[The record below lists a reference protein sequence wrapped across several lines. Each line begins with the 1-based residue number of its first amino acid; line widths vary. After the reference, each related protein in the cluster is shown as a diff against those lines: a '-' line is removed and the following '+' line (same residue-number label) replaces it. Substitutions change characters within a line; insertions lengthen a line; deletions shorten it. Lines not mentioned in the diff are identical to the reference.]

1 MEFSNSKKIE
11 LPQNEIFSLMKTNM
25 YKYHRDKNSININK
39 SYILQRKSLIDLI
52 HKISTRMNYKS
63 RTFYLAVNYL
73 DIIFSKKK
81 DIKYNYNLLAAAC
94 LIISSKFCENVPLK
108 PTFKHFINLYNEE
121 INNSELQGTKEDLFL
136 YEIFV
141 CKSLDYKLNYFTIYD
156 FNFFFFGNGILKFEH
171 LKEINNSIK
180 IDNAF
185 KRNILIKIYER
196 SKLYLNN
203 IINNLICMKYNSL
216 LISICIMEKSIDYVL
231 IKEFNRE
238 DSFNIDFIKQKNKK
252 YFWEIMK
259 EFYNIECESSQDYQ
273 YLKLD
278 CEKYKI
284 FEEKNYNKYNNNTI
298 DLNKSQNLLF
308 SNNFVNKL
316 YKKVNSSKSKS
327 KNKTEKISKDGAFKT
342 KKFIKQNTNTKFLYK
357 KVNISCYENI
367 KDLNDDKK
375 EHQRKESINNQLVSN
390 KPNSKRTV
398 YEFYQNNNN
407 NHHRNAKS
415 ILKNNYYLKKSS
427 TSFSPFKNFVNKNI
441 TNIKKIESP
450 DSNSN
455 SFDERK
461 EINDL
466 LINNKNINLKKPYKK
481 KIIYNHEMIHNKNI
495 NHKNNNNN
503 TNNNININININNR
517 ILYEDITNSNYRN
530 KSSKK
535 IIISKYNDED
545 NSSNNIKGRNFKYKS
560 KAKINT
566 SKFGLNLGSSPIY
579 KRNISRSK
587 YNISFKKDQIK
598 DKSYNQINLNS
609 FCEKENENNKKI
621 NNKVSK
627 LYINNINYN
636 DIQNSSLTSRNSLL
650 FPKHNIKLSDSFV
663 NIQMNYFNNDLD
675 NKNFSTITSKKN
687 KDNKLNFIQNYES
700 LNYNQYN
707 TNDNSKPAITSK
719 TNLSNNN
726 YNNCQNNINN
736 NFNIN
741 FNYINENI

>member
-11 LPQNEIFSLMKTNM
+11 LPQNEIFSLMKTNI

-73 DIIFSKKK
+73 DIIFNKQK

-327 KNKTEKISKDGAFKT
+327 KNKTEKIAKNGAFKT
-342 KKFIKQNTNTKFLYK
+342 KKFIKQNTNNTFLYK

-367 KDLNDDKK
+367 KDLNEDKK

-481 KIIYNHEMIHNKNI
+481 KIIYNHEMIPNKNI

-517 ILYEDITNSNYRN
+517 ILYEDITNSNFRN

-535 IIISKYNDED
+535 IIISKYNKED

-650 FPKHNIKLSDSFV
+650 FPNHNIKLSDSFV

-719 TNLSNNN
+719 SNLSNNN

>member
-1 MEFSNSKKIE
+1 M
-11 LPQNEIFSLMKTNM
+11 
-25 YKYHRDKNSININK
+25 
-39 SYILQRKSLIDLI
+39 IL
-52 HKISTRMNYKS
+52 IS
-63 RTFYLAVNYL
+63 
-73 DIIFSKKK
+73 
-81 DIKYNYNLLAAAC
+81 
-94 LIISSKFCENVPLK
+94 
-108 PTFKHFINLYNEE
+108 
-121 INNSELQGTKEDLFL
+121 
-136 YEIFV
+136 
-141 CKSLDYKLNYFTIYD
+141 
-156 FNFFFFGNGILKFEH
+156 FF
-171 LKEINNSIK
+171 
-180 IDNAF
+180 
-185 KRNILIKIYER
+185 ILIKIYER

-259 EFYNIECESSQDYQ
+259 EFYNIKCESSQDYQ

-327 KNKTEKISKDGAFKT
+327 KNKTEKIAKDGAFKT
-342 KKFIKQNTNTKFLYK
+342 KKFIKQNTNNKFLYK

-375 EHQRKESINNQLVSN
+375 EHQRKESINNQLLKN
-390 KPNSKRTV
+390 KTNTKRTA

-407 NHHRNAKS
+407 HYRNAKS

-495 NHKNNNNN
+495 NNKNKNNN

-517 ILYEDITNSNYRN
+517 ILYEDITNSNFRN

-535 IIISKYNDED
+535 IIISKYNKED

-650 FPKHNIKLSDSFV
+650 FPNHNIKLSDSFV

-719 TNLSNNN
+719 SNLSNNN

>member
-25 YKYHRDKNSININK
+25 YKYHREKNSININK

-73 DIIFSKKK
+73 DIILRKKK

-121 INNSELQGTKEDLFL
+121 INNNELQGTKEDLFL

-367 KDLNDDKK
+367 KDLNEDKK

-407 NHHRNAKS
+407 HHRNAKS

-427 TSFSPFKNFVNKNI
+427 TSFSPF
-441 TNIKKIESP
+441 
-450 DSNSN
+450 
-455 SFDERK
+455 
-461 EINDL
+461 
-466 LINNKNINLKKPYKK
+466 
-481 KIIYNHEMIHNKNI
+481 
-495 NHKNNNNN
+495 
-503 TNNNININININNR
+503 
-517 ILYEDITNSNYRN
+517 
-530 KSSKK
+530 
-535 IIISKYNDED
+535 
-545 NSSNNIKGRNFKYKS
+545 
-560 KAKINT
+560 
-566 SKFGLNLGSSPIY
+566 
-579 KRNISRSK
+579 
-587 YNISFKKDQIK
+587 
-598 DKSYNQINLNS
+598 
-609 FCEKENENNKKI
+609 
-621 NNKVSK
+621 
-627 LYINNINYN
+627 
-636 DIQNSSLTSRNSLL
+636 
-650 FPKHNIKLSDSFV
+650 
-663 NIQMNYFNNDLD
+663 
-675 NKNFSTITSKKN
+675 
-687 KDNKLNFIQNYES
+687 
-700 LNYNQYN
+700 
-707 TNDNSKPAITSK
+707 
-719 TNLSNNN
+719 
-726 YNNCQNNINN
+726 
-736 NFNIN
+736 
-741 FNYINENI
+741 

>member
-25 YKYHRDKNSININK
+25 YKYHREKNSININK

-407 NHHRNAKS
+407 HHRNAKS

-535 IIISKYNDED
+535 IIISKYNDEG

-621 NNKVSK
+621 NNKISK

-663 NIQMNYFNNDLD
+663 NIQMNYFNNDLE

-707 TNDNSKPAITSK
+707 TNDNSKPATTSK
-719 TNLSNNN
+719 SNLANNN

>member
-11 LPQNEIFSLMKTNM
+11 LPQNEIFSLMKTNI

-73 DIIFSKKK
+73 DIIFNKQK

-108 PTFKHFINLYNEE
+108 PTFKRFINLYNEE
-121 INNSELQGTKEDLFL
+121 INNNELQGTKEDLFL

-367 KDLNDDKK
+367 KDLNEDKK

-398 YEFYQNNNN
+398 YEFYQNNN

-481 KIIYNHEMIHNKNI
+481 KIIYNHEMVHNKNI

-587 YNISFKKDQIK
+587 YNISFKKDQVK

-621 NNKVSK
+621 NNKISK

-663 NIQMNYFNNDLD
+663 NIQMNYFNNDLE

-687 KDNKLNFIQNYES
+687 KDNKLNFLQNYES

-707 TNDNSKPAITSK
+707 TNDNSNPAITSK
-719 TNLSNNN
+719 SNLANNN
-726 YNNCQNNINN
+726 YNNYQNNINN

>member
-11 LPQNEIFSLMKTNM
+11 LPQNEIFSLMKTNI

-73 DIIFSKKK
+73 DIIFNKQK

-108 PTFKHFINLYNEE
+108 PTFKRFINLYNEE
-121 INNSELQGTKEDLFL
+121 INNNELQGTKEDLFL

-203 IINNLICMKYNSL
+203 IINNSICMRYNSL

-284 FEEKNYNKYNNNTI
+284 FEEKNFNKYNNNTI

-367 KDLNDDKK
+367 KDLNEDKK

-398 YEFYQNNNN
+398 YEFYQNNN

-466 LINNKNINLKKPYKK
+466 LINNNNINLKKPYKK

-609 FCEKENENNKKI
+609 FCEKENKNNKKI
-621 NNKVSK
+621 NNKISK

-663 NIQMNYFNNDLD
+663 NIQMNYFNNDLE

-719 TNLSNNN
+719 SNLANNN
-726 YNNCQNNINN
+726 YNNYQNNINN

>member
-25 YKYHRDKNSININK
+25 YKYHREKNSININK

-73 DIIFSKKK
+73 DIIFNKQK

-108 PTFKHFINLYNEE
+108 PTFKRFINLYNEE
-121 INNSELQGTKEDLFL
+121 INNNELQGTKEDLFL

-259 EFYNIECESSQDYQ
+259 EFYNIKCESSQDYQ

-327 KNKTEKISKDGAFKT
+327 KNKTEKIAKDGAFKT
-342 KKFIKQNTNTKFLYK
+342 KKFIKQNTNNKFLYK

-398 YEFYQNNNN
+398 YEFYQNNN

-495 NHKNNNNN
+495 NNKNKNNN

-535 IIISKYNDED
+535 IIISKYNDEE

-650 FPKHNIKLSDSFV
+650 FPNHNIKLSDSFV

>member
-1 MEFSNSKKIE
+1 M
-11 LPQNEIFSLMKTNM
+11 NE
-25 YKYHRDKNSININK
+25 
-39 SYILQRKSLIDLI
+39 
-52 HKISTRMNYKS
+52 
-63 RTFYLAVNYL
+63 
-73 DIIFSKKK
+73 
-81 DIKYNYNLLAAAC
+81 
-94 LIISSKFCENVPLK
+94 
-108 PTFKHFINLYNEE
+108 
-121 INNSELQGTKEDLFL
+121 
-136 YEIFV
+136 
-141 CKSLDYKLNYFTIYD
+141 
-156 FNFFFFGNGILKFEH
+156 
-171 LKEINNSIK
+171 
-180 IDNAF
+180 
-185 KRNILIKIYER
+185 
-196 SKLYLNN
+196 
-203 IINNLICMKYNSL
+203 
-216 LISICIMEKSIDYVL
+216 
-231 IKEFNRE
+231 
-238 DSFNIDFIKQKNKK
+238 
-252 YFWEIMK
+252 
-259 EFYNIECESSQDYQ
+259 
-273 YLKLD
+273 
-278 CEKYKI
+278 
-284 FEEKNYNKYNNNTI
+284 
-298 DLNKSQNLLF
+298 
-308 SNNFVNKL
+308 
-316 YKKVNSSKSKS
+316 
-327 KNKTEKISKDGAFKT
+327 
-342 KKFIKQNTNTKFLYK
+342 
-357 KVNISCYENI
+357 
-367 KDLNDDKK
+367 DKK

-398 YEFYQNNNN
+398 YEFYQNNN

-481 KIIYNHEMIHNKNI
+481 KIIYNHEMIPNKNI

-535 IIISKYNDED
+535 IIISKYNDEG

>member
-11 LPQNEIFSLMKTNM
+11 LPQNEIFSLMKTNI

-52 HKISTRMNYKS
+52 HKISTKMNYKS

-73 DIIFSKKK
+73 DIIFNKQK

-121 INNSELQGTKEDLFL
+121 INNNELQGTKEDLFL

-284 FEEKNYNKYNNNTI
+284 FEEKNFNKYNNNTI

-327 KNKTEKISKDGAFKT
+327 KNKTEKITKDGAFKT

-367 KDLNDDKK
+367 KYLNEDKK
-375 EHQRKESINNQLVSN
+375 KHQRKESINNQLVSN

-481 KIIYNHEMIHNKNI
+481 KIIYNHEMVHNKNI

-587 YNISFKKDQIK
+587 YNISFKKDQVK

-621 NNKVSK
+621 NNKISK

-719 TNLSNNN
+719 SNLANNN